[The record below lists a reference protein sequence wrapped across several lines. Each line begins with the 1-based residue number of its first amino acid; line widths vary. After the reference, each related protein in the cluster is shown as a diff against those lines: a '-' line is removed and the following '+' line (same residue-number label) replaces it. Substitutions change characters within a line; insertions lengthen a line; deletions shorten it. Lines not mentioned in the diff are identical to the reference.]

1 MATPTSIVLITTLL
15 AVTAACARPV
25 SSQSLRAGRGTVLPA
40 GSAADIVRQ
49 CSRGTPGPVDGVWTP
64 TSADI
69 VALDRALAPVL
80 VDALKHSS
88 IPDSLRPPISRYYRQ
103 YAGLVVGGK
112 RIIYVNGFDDDIL
125 HAYTDSTEWHRTP
138 IVVCDGGEGFFG
150 AEYDPSSLQ
159 VRHFQ
164 FNGNA

>member
-64 TSADI
+64 TSESVCRKA
-69 VALDRALAPVL
+69 ADRAIEQAHPGVREPVWG
-80 VDALKHSS
+80 V
-88 IPDSLRPPISRYYRQ
+88 
-103 YAGLVVGGK
+103 AGEVTG
-112 RIIYVNGFDDDIL
+112 L
-125 HAYTDSTEWHRTP
+125 HASPGQRSSASG
-138 IVVCDGGEGFFG
+138 II
-150 AEYDPSSLQ
+150 SSLIGKELCDD
-159 VRHFQ
+159 R
-164 FNGNA
+164 

>member
-64 TSADI
+64 GFMRRRGNE
-69 VALDRALAPVL
+69 VVPPALFP
-80 VDALKHSS
+80 H
-88 IPDSLRPPISRYYRQ
+88 
-103 YAGLVVGGK
+103 
-112 RIIYVNGFDDDIL
+112 
-125 HAYTDSTEWHRTP
+125 
-138 IVVCDGGEGFFG
+138 
-150 AEYDPSSLQ
+150 
-159 VRHFQ
+159 
-164 FNGNA
+164 